1 MFVSNISDPI
11 TIIENLSSSKDW
23 DYCRINENKINIS
36 VKGIWQNYLLE
47 IDYLENTDDLSLLC
61 FFNFKISEKKHLN
74 FFKLMNIINSE
85 NINGTFFYFFKE
97 NSLIFKSKLFEITS
111 VENINQ
117 NIYEN
122 IERNILICDRFFP
135 AFQLI
140 SWTNEVPEKAITFAF
155 DTPMG
160 IA

>member
-85 NINGTFFYFFKE
+85 NINGTFFYFFI
-97 NSLIFKSKLFEITS
+97 NIIIHIFSI
-111 VENINQ
+111 V
-117 NIYEN
+117 
-122 IERNILICDRFFP
+122 
-135 AFQLI
+135 
-140 SWTNEVPEKAITFAF
+140 
-155 DTPMG
+155 
-160 IA
+160 